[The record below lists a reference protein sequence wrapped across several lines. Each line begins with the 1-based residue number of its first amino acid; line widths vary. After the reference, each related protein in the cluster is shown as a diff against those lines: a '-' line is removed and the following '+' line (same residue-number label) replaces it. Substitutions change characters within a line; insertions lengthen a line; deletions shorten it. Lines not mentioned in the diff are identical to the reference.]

1 MTERLRYR
9 ALLHALWSLTGP
21 VEGEIPP
28 TERDVRYRG
37 SHGTEARGIAP
48 RYDVFLPKAPSGHS
62 AVLVHGGGFVI
73 GSKSMKP
80 MRVLASR
87 LVAANIAVCSIDYRM
102 LFRGG
107 GLNEALKDTTAA
119 LVHWSERAS
128 GYGLDPARISAIGL
142 SAGATLTLLAAAE
155 MDTAQRG
162 LHRVVSCFGLYE
174 LDHLSGPLAAAL
186 PRLLFGS
193 SDRRLWA
200 RRSPRGAAQTQAP
213 TLLLHGTAD
222 GLVPHGQAERL
233 AAHRRA
239 SGLPTRL
246 VIYPDAPHGFFNQDT
261 EVRTKA
267 TEAIVTHLLEPN
279 AEACAD
285 R

>member
-1 MTERLRYR
+1 VTERLRYR

-21 VEGEIPP
+21 VDGEIPP
-28 TERDVRYRG
+28 TERDVRYRSSSG
-37 SHGTEARGIAP
+37 GEVRGIAP

-107 GLNEALKDTTAA
+107 RLKEALEDTTAA
-119 LVHWSERAS
+119 LAHWKERAPT
-128 GYGLDPARISAIGL
+128 YGLDPGRISAIGL
-142 SAGATLTLLAAAE
+142 SAGATLTLLAASQLD
-155 MDTAQRG
+155 M
-162 LHRVVSCFGLYE
+162 HRVVSCFGLYE

-193 SDRRLWA
+193 SDRALWA
-200 RRSPRGAAQTQAP
+200 SRSPRGAAQTNAP

-233 AAHRRA
+233 AAHREA
-239 SGLPTRL
+239 LGLPTRL
-246 VIYPDAPHGFFNQDT
+246 VIYPDAPHGFFNQDS

-267 TEAIVTHLLEPN
+267 TEEIIAHLV
-279 AEACAD
+279 